1 MTPGLETAGLVI
13 GRRGWSL
20 AVVDLSIPRGARL
33 AVLGPNGG
41 GKTTLLKTLGGLVEP
56 VVGAVAIDG
65 QWITGLPPVARA
77 RLSAYAPP
85 PGEVAAPFRSL
96 DMVLLPLALRRRLT
110 PADRGIGLSALAEMG
125 VEPLAARP
133 FERLSSGQRQLILA
147 ARVLVQD
154 TPLCL
159 FDEPTATLDPVNR
172 DRVEGAIDRLAARGR
187 TVVFTSHDRSQL
199 RRADQW
205 LAVAGGRAWLLSPEA
220 FDDEVALASIYGGA
234 APR

>member
-1 MTPGLETAGLVI
+1 MTPGLETQGLVI
-13 GRRGWSL
+13 GRPGWSL
-20 AVVDLSIPRGARL
+20 AVVDLSVPAGSRL

-56 VVGAVAIDG
+56 VAGAVAIDG
-65 QWITGLPPVARA
+65 QSIRGLAPAARA

-85 PGEVAAPFRSL
+85 PGEITAPFRSL
-96 DMVLLPLALRRRLT
+96 DMALLPLALRRRLT
-110 PADRGIGLSALAEMG
+110 PADRELGLSALAEMG
-125 VEPLAARP
+125 VESLAARR
-133 FERLSSGQRQLILA
+133 FERLSSGQRQLVLA

-172 DRVEGAIDRLAARGR
+172 DRVEAAIDHLASQGR

-199 RRADQW
+199 KRADHW
-205 LAVAGGRAWLLSPEA
+205 LAVAGGQALLLSA
-220 FDDEVALASIYGGA
+220 GALDDDAALASVYGGA